1 MASEDWK
8 TYKKTEVEIRKGLPD
23 EIHEYLTKTFNVY
36 YVKLPQSLYKQFDII
51 RDKLIPLTVR
61 FDHNKYNEFCHTFS
75 VTYRSVIMDRSIP
88 NEVKDLIK
96 ELVAKTNKFFESK
109 GLPQCV
115 RELKYHRVH
124 LIVKFKNK
132 PLSDAAVV
140 AESEGKTVAK
150 AETDSSG
157 EAVFEIPS
165 GRYVIYVYKH
175 LDEDTYIYEEKSVEV
190 NEDLTLEFNIETT
203 KSSRE
208 ISRER
213 GGKPLIKEVS

>member
-1 MASEDWK
+1 MFSEDWK

-61 FDHNKYNEFCHTFS
+61 FDHAKYSEFCHTFS
-75 VTYRSVIMDRSIP
+75 VTYRSVIMDRSVP
-88 NEVKDLIK
+88 EEVKNIVR
-96 ELVAKTNKFFESK
+96 ELVTKTNKFFESK

-115 RELKYHRVH
+115 KEIKYYRVH
-124 LIVKFKNK
+124 LVVKFKNK
-132 PLSDAAVV
+132 PLSEAAVV

-150 AETDSSG
+150 VETDSSG
-157 EAVFEIPS
+157 EATFEIPS

-213 GGKPLIKEVS
+213 CGRPLIKEIT